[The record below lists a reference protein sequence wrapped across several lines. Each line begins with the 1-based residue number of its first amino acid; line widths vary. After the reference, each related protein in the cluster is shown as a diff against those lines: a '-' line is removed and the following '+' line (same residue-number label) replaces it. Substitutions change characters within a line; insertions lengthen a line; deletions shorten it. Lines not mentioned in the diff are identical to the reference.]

1 MTINSAFN
9 LFVERAHEL
18 LQAGY
23 EAMDAKACNIW
34 AEPEISGELAWK
46 IEELLYTRRRPWMR
60 YWTAVDNWPE
70 NEPDKPGSK
79 KRLGKRRRLPDIK
92 LKYAGLRETMYFRFE
107 AKKLAGTGD
116 YNDLIS
122 HTAGLGRFLRSV
134 YGREDKAAGL
144 LGYVQTESPDIHAE
158 RVRTALAT
166 DPRKYRVN
174 PGGNWTSTA
183 WKNGPKCS
191 FRVVHSREPAS
202 DIEIFYS
209 FLLFRV
215 PKCQTPVS

>member
-1 MTINSAFN
+1 MTNNPAFN

-23 EAMDAKACNIW
+23 ESLDAKACNLW

-46 IEELLYTRRRPWMR
+46 IEELLCTRNQPWMR

-70 NEPDKPGSK
+70 NEPDQLGSK

-92 LKYAGLRETMYFRFE
+92 LKYAGQRETLYFRFE

-116 YNDLIS
+116 YTDLIS
-122 HTAGLGRFLRSV
+122 HTDGLGRFLRRV
-134 YGREDKAAGL
+134 YGRDDEAGGL
-144 LGYVQTESPDIHAE
+144 LGYAQTESPEIHAE

-166 DPRKYRVN
+166 DPRKYRVHPN
-174 PGGNWTSTA
+174 GGWTA
-183 WKNGPKCS
+183 VIWKNGPKCS
-191 FRVVHSREPAS
+191 FRAVHSREHGPV
-202 DIEIFYS
+202 IVIFYS
-209 FLLFRV
+209 FLAF
-215 PKCQTPVS
+215 PC